1 MTRDRS
7 EGPSW
12 EELRDWLSV
21 AVDTNETNAALRR
34 FAKGHG
40 FRWFSYLW
48 LQNANIRGI
57 SNYPLDWQEHY
68 LSQKLA
74 LIDPIINLAR
84 HANGAFAWPN
94 GSMLRPQSRQQA
106 QFMRDA
112 AQIGIRSGYTIPIKA
127 GYGMRAA
134 LTLSGPEAPA
144 DGALVSDQFYAL
156 SAGAF
161 VHSYLERSS
170 TTAIDAPQCP
180 LTHYQLECLSWL
192 VQGKTN
198 KEIGIIRGVTERA
211 VELQLSAIREKLGTV
226 STIQSVAIA
235 VERRWVLA

>member
-1 MTRDRS
+1 MMRNQS
-7 EGPSW
+7 AKPNW

-21 AVDTNETNAALRR
+21 ATDAGETNAALQR

-84 HANGAFAWPN
+84 HASAAFAWP
-94 GSMLRPQSRQQA
+94 GPARERPHSRQQS

-134 LTLSGPEAPA
+134 LTLSGPDRP
-144 DGALVSDQFYAL
+144 DGSTLIFDQFHAL
-156 SAGAF
+156 SAGA
-161 VHSYLERSS
+161 YLHGH
-170 TTAIDAPQCP
+170 
-180 LTHYQLECLSWL
+180 L
-192 VQGKTN
+192 
-198 KEIGIIRGVTERA
+198 
-211 VELQLSAIREKLGTV
+211 
-226 STIQSVAIA
+226 
-235 VERRWVLA
+235 